1 MIARRKDEDTIR
13 EKRWIESE
21 KARLEARRKEI
32 EKEAGMDTS
41 KPDAVEDS
49 EQPATEEP
57 LPFVPEPF
65 APTTPVEESAKL
77 TPLPTPAIPEDPAA
91 PSPFAPMPP
100 DSGLPPLPGG
110 GDGTAPSP
118 FAPLPPL

>member
-1 MIARRKDEDTIR
+1 
-13 EKRWIESE
+13 
-21 KARLEARRKEI
+21 
-32 EKEAGMDTS
+32 MDMS

-49 EQPATEEP
+49 EPPATEEP

-65 APTTPVEESAKL
+65 APTTPVIEELGPL
-77 TPLPTPAIPEDPAA
+77 TPLPTPAITEDPAA

-110 GDGTAPSP
+110 GDVAAPSP